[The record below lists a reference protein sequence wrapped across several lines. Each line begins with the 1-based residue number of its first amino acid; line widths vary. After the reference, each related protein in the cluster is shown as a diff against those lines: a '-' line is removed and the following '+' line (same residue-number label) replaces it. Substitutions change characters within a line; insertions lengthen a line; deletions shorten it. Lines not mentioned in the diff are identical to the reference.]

1 MTASPSMPHRISSGA
16 TSFYKRFFP
25 ILWFGVPAAI
35 VIIGV
40 VGGLTKGFPRQV
52 LPVFVI
58 IPTVFTVVGLLL
70 RRLFA
75 DLLDEVD
82 DGGDYL
88 VFKNRDE
95 QEQVPLTNI
104 MNVGFTMPSNPP
116 RVTLR
121 LAKPCRFGL
130 EVSFMPP
137 RQSMFNPFVRNPMI
151 DDLIVRVDRAR
162 MRRVA

>member
-1 MTASPSMPHRISSGA
+1 MSVSHGMPHRISSGA
-16 TSFYKRFFP
+16 TRFYKRQFP
-25 ILWFGVPAAI
+25 ILWFGIVAVL

-40 VGGLTKGFPRQV
+40 VGGSTTGFPRKV
-52 LPVFVI
+52 WPVFIV
-58 IPTVFTVVGLLL
+58 IPTVFTIVGLLL

-75 DLLDEVD
+75 DLLDEVE

-104 MNVGFTMPSNPP
+104 MNVGFTTLSNPP

-121 LAKPCRFGL
+121 LAKPCRFGM

-137 RQSMFNPFVRNPMI
+137 RQSVFNPFMRNLMI